1 MDDDGGG
8 GDDDESGYDNDGCV
22 ISTMTTIITMKI
34 IRTMVM
40 LEPSLLLTRIMMT
53 MLATIKKVELMAR
66 SMVRMIIIMLI

>member
-1 MDDDGGG
+1 LDDDGGG